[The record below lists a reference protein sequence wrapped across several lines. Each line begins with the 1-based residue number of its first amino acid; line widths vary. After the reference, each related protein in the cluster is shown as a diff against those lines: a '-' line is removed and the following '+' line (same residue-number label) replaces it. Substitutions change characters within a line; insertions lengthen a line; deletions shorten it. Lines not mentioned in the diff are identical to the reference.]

1 MIPMTIDVMCCWLII
16 LLLLVGAIRM
26 LLIVGIFVTVGV
38 LGLGSL
44 STLAG
49 RETIRTF
56 AITAAWRFA
65 AALGIIVRPE
75 RVLIEAIADFGVLW
89 YRSEQQTKM

>member
-1 MIPMTIDVMCCWLII
+1 M
-16 LLLLVGAIRM
+16 LLVDNLASTRRGDQDASDSRN
-26 LLIVGIFVTVGV
+26 LRHCRV